1 MIYLYFVLFFF
12 LRVIV
17 IYLYFLFFSTCDC
30 DSSIFSVFFSLSVCL
45 RFACFEIKM
54 VACVFVWY
62 RDTPVNT
69 KAELLTYT
77 NILTVIRPKKK
88 YIRNLFFFKLNLTRR
103 KKENSKFLFSFTL
116 IYESMP

>member
-1 MIYLYFVLFFF
+1 MCVTFKRSVKCDLSIFCSVFFF

-17 IYLYFLFFSTCDC
+17 IHLYFLFF
-30 DSSIFSVFFSLSVCL
+30 FSLSVYL

-77 NILTVIRPKKK
+77 NILTVIRQKN
-88 YIRNLFFFKLNLTRR
+88 IRNLFFF
-103 KKENSKFLFSFTL
+103 FLS
-116 IYESMP
+116 